1 MKKYIALLLT
11 LILLMSL
18 TACGTKEGSV
28 QGETLEP
35 EDTASAP
42 ASENEQSQGDSA
54 PIEEKTEEKPDPYEF
69 IGDYVGIYR
78 ITEIDSDG
86 MDLTEVYQKGWEDKS
101 LYYFIYITDKC
112 EFKQYMYRNT
122 NGEDEL
128 TEVSSIFFN
137 PTNKCLYTNQ
147 QQMEWGTAK
156 GEPVSIE
163 NGVITIE
170 EQGSHMVFEYTDEI
184 PFPED

>member
-35 EDTASAP
+35 EDAASAP
-42 ASENEQSQGDSA
+42 ASEPE
-54 PIEEKTEEKPDPYEF
+54 PTTVPEPETEEKPDPYEY